1 MNDLRRIYSIWLRDI
16 IRFRR
21 DRSRIITSLAQPA
34 LFLFIFGNG
43 LASGLEIDIQ
53 GSGSGPADSYI
64 AFIFPGIIAMSLL
77 FTSMFS
83 AISIVWDRE
92 FGFLKEVMVAPISRS
107 SVAIGKAL
115 GGSSVSIIQAVVILV
130 FAPFVGVKLSLLTI
144 AAVIPLMFLISF
156 AVTSMGIVF
165 AAKMQTMESFQMIMN
180 FLIMPLFIL
189 SGAMFPLARLPD
201 WLRFLTR
208 IDPLSYGV
216 DALRG
221 LMLGPKLAEFSLGV
235 NVALLALFATVMIS
249 LAVYFFEQEA

>member
-1 MNDLRRIYSIWLRDI
+1 MQAKYSQKIINNSVVYKLRYD
-16 IRFRR
+16 
-21 DRSRIITSLAQPA
+21 DRPTSEWESGNLQ
-34 LFLFIFGNG
+34 FL
-43 LASGLEIDIQ
+43 LLLE
-53 GSGSGPADSYI
+53 
-64 AFIFPGIIAMSLL
+64 
-77 FTSMFS
+77 
-83 AISIVWDRE
+83 
-92 FGFLKEVMVAPISRS
+92 K
-107 SVAIGKAL
+107 
-115 GGSSVSIIQAVVILV
+115 
-130 FAPFVGVKLSLLTI
+130 
-144 AAVIPLMFLISF
+144 

-235 NVALLALFATVMIS
+235 NVALLAVFATVMIS